1 MIMSK
6 EKLETKE
13 LSVREEQKLK
23 EKLHEERFKGFEDSV
38 TLIKT
43 LYENLQYTKEEFKDS
58 EDMYDYFL
66 NTKEKHENLH
76 DELNHN
82 ESRMLQSSEWIKD
95 YQSELKEEVS
105 ELISGLKEILNELE
119 N

>member
-1 MIMSK
+1 MGYTNK
-6 EKLETKE
+6 
-13 LSVREEQKLK
+13 
-23 EKLHEERFKGFEDSV
+23 ERFKGFEDSV
-38 TLIKT
+38 ILIKN
-43 LYENLQYTKEEFKDS
+43 LYENLQHEKEEFKDS